1 MQILYNDVAVN
12 GTLSSFNLD
21 ALTSI
26 DNLID
31 PRLSRSSRFT
41 YFDGII
47 ITLTFDLPQ
56 TIDAVGVGGTDLTD
70 AATITVNGVTAT
82 QTSRNGN
89 FFMPLAA
96 EVTDTDFTI
105 TLLDTGTTNGAV
117 INIGRLMAGTLYQAP
132 GINDNVTLDYI
143 VETDRQ
149 FSASRQ
155 VYGQSLVNYQS
166 IFVQLPVI
174 EQTDKP
180 DMMAF
185 QDAVMDFKPFFLNFD
200 EPCFDEGPFYV
211 ILGGSNEFGYQLNGA
226 HFWTLGLTFEEVY

>member
-1 MQILYNDVAVN
+1 MQILYNDVARL
-12 GTLSSFNLD
+12 GTLSSYNLD

-41 YFDGII
+41 YFDGITL
-47 ITLTFDLPQ
+47 TLTFDRLQ
-56 TIDAVGVGGTDLTD
+56 TIDAVAVGGADLTD
-70 AATITVNGVTAT
+70 AATITVNGVTAS
-82 QTSRNGN
+82 QSSNGGV
-89 FFMPLAA
+89 FFMPLA
-96 EVTDTDFTI
+96 EPVTSDEFTI
-105 TLLDTGTTNGAV
+105 ILLDTGTANGAIV
-117 INIGRLMAGTLYQAP
+117 NIGRFMAGTLYQAP

-155 VYGQSLVNYQS
+155 VYGQSLANYQS

-185 QDAVMDFKPFFLNFD
+185 QDSVMDYKPFFLNFD

-226 HFWTLGLTFEEVY
+226 HFWTLGLTFEQVF